1 MAKAYKRAALP
12 ACPFSGSDVAIRLM
26 NASQTAQQEA
36 ERKLRD
42 GVGIGIGAARVSNR
56 NTASGGHLQVNVIR
70 ADAVDHD
77 SSQTGGLKVQY
88 VYFGV
93 NIFLLLLSIKILG

>member
-1 MAKAYKRAALP
+1 MAKTYKRAALP

-42 GVGIGIGAARVSNR
+42 GVGIGAARVSNR

-77 SSQTGGLKVQY
+77 SSQTGGRGHQRLVHTR
-88 VYFGV
+88 V
-93 NIFLLLLSIKILG
+93 LGYDNVCIANGLQ